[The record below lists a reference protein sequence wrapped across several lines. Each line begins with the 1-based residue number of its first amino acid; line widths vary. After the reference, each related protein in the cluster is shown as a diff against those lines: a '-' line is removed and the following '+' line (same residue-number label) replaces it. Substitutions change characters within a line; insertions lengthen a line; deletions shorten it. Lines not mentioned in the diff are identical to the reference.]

1 VSYASV
7 NDIGRIVSPL
17 IVKGQVEG
25 GAVQGIGQALS
36 ERVAYDEQGQLL
48 SASYMDYALP
58 RVDGCLNFHTE
69 FDQSIPCMTNLLGSK
84 GVGEL
89 GTIGATPAVVNAV
102 VDAVAQAGQGRAAE
116 KMQMPLTPEVVW
128 RALRGDYGL
137 APEIPA

>member
-1 VSYASV
+1 
-7 NDIGRIVSPL
+7 
-17 IVKGQVEG
+17 
-25 GAVQGIGQALS
+25 
-36 ERVAYDEQGQLL
+36 
-48 SASYMDYALP
+48 MDYALP
-58 RVDGCLNFHTE
+58 RVDGCLNFKTE
-69 FDQSIPCMTNLLGSK
+69 FDQSIPCLTNLLGSK